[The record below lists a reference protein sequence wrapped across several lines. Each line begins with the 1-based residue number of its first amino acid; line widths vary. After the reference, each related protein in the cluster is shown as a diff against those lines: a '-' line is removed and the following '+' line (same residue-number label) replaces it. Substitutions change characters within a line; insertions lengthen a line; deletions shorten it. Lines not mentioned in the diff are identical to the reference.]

1 MTLGWIYLVH
11 SSGRRQTKKKKTVLC
26 EVCRLNHSLRNRQ
39 QQRQPPGS
47 PGVYGSPTDVEKS
60 RLPVGWHVPPNC
72 THRHCECHW
81 VISDGVFRIRP
92 WIRLYLF
99 EVNMHPMAPES
110 RHQHGCNAIVR
121 GFPHWWT
128 KPPPTNSPVNHRSIR
143 MFLPLFFCALWPDPP
158 GTQTEAL
165 LSRRASKQP
174 HPSGPQRGEH
184 TAPQHPAG
192 TQPHAQDP
200 FPCSPHNP
208 SHHPAGAPH
217 PASRPSPQRAAPKWP
232 PGGRAAAVAA
242 P

>member
-11 SSGRRQTKKKKTVLC
+11 SSGRRQTKKKKKQFSVRFVDWITHWGIGSS
-26 EVCRLNHSLRNRQ
+26 R
-39 QQRQPPGS
+39 GS
-47 PGVYGSPTDVEKS
+47 PREAQECTVHPQTWRRAGCPWVDMSHLTAPTGTVS
-60 RLPVGWHVPPNC
+60 
-72 THRHCECHW
+72 

-184 TAPQHPAG
+184 TAPQHPTG